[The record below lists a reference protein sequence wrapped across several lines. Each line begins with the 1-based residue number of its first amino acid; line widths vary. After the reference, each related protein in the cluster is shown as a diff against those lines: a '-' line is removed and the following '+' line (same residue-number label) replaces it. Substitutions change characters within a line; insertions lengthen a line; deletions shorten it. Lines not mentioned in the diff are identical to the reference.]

1 VSAVELLVVSAERHV
16 EIASREGARAETRRR
31 LSERLVAALLQ
42 NTRFAGPATAR
53 AALGVVLPQ
62 ALEGDRAA
70 ARLRTRA
77 EAWERTVDAF
87 DDAIG
92 SLRRHGVTAPALG
105 AIEEDEPIARLVR
118 RAMNALDARLEKA
131 GLVDER
137 CRLERL
143 GAAIAKAP
151 AEEVARIVGATR
163 VRARHVLRW
172 DACDAVWWRA
182 LGASLARA
190 GGGAVVELPVVAKPI
205 DASRASDPFEALT
218 LGVAKMIDDAPIETA
233 IEPIVGDATFTGEVP
248 DAARARIEIRRAL
261 DAEAEARAV
270 VAAVREAIE
279 DGVPTD
285 AIAIGVPRPSPRVR
299 AAIERCFEDAGLDV
313 HFAGPRVEG
322 AFAEVVFALLEAGEL
337 LDRHVVAEIARSR
350 VIDASAASGI
360 EDVRAARIAL
370 RDLADVLERTATAEV
385 DAAIERLVATASAA
399 PSAKRDQ
406 RAAIARRLAEALS
419 SVAKPGTRAEHAR
432 RARTLFARLGV
443 AARAG
448 GSVRAAL
455 SRDDGL
461 TRSAGAAA
469 RIARAEVDAYARDA
483 RLLDAIGT
491 AIDDLDRAGVAL
503 GPEVCAPQTFVHEL
517 RRALRIH
524 GAGGGAR
531 AGAIRATTLEQLA
544 GEPLALLVVLDAND
558 GVLPARSA
566 GAGVLT
572 PALETTLSAGTTD
585 AARSL
590 VELAVAVPRSK
601 RVVVCYRTTDDDGAA
616 LAPSPLVSWLER
628 GGVRAQLFHSAP
640 LMGAPVTERE
650 RALALVAVAPDKA
663 DRLAPH
669 AARVAARERVRET
682 IHAGAPRELGA
693 LETTD
698 DVRALFEME
707 TGGGARPLA
716 VTALERIARCP
727 FQGFAAQLYGAL
739 DDDPRTD
746 DAPDR
751 REEGIL
757 AHEALG
763 AAFTAAAALWPA
775 RPRDRGAIEVAARA
789 ASNAVLARSGGA
801 LVRASLDRIRLEV
814 ERIVALAIDDED
826 WNFAWA
832 ERGFGNAGD
841 EWPALVLEDA
851 RGRVA
856 LRGRIDR
863 LDTARDAVRAVDYKR
878 RVSLPAIVELGAS
891 AIQVPL
897 YAIVARRGLGVR
909 DAQGRYLSTIS
920 PAKNATTSFQD
931 RFDALVAED
940 ASGGSE
946 ATRAALDRIHTL
958 RAGDVA
964 PVPTAPKWC
973 ASCGLDGACRRPR
986 FAVTMIGRED
996 QE

>member
-1 VSAVELLVVSAERHV
+1 MTELLVVSAERHV
-16 EIASREGARAETRRR
+16 ELAAREGVRAETRRR
-31 LSERLVAALLQ
+31 LSERLAATLLQ

-53 AALGVVLPQ
+53 AALAAVLPN
-62 ALEGDRAA
+62 ALEGDRSA

-87 DDAIG
+87 DEAIG
-92 SLRRHGVTAPALG
+92 ALRRHGVTASALG
-105 AIEEDEPIARLVR
+105 AIEDDEPIARLLR

-137 CRLERL
+137 LRLERL
-143 GAAIAKAP
+143 AAAIALAP
-151 AEEVARIVGATR
+151 VEEIARVVGARR

-172 DACDAVWWRA
+172 DACNAVWWRA
-182 LGASLARA
+182 LQAALVQA
-190 GGGAVVELPVVAKPI
+190 GGGAVVELPVVAKPL
-205 DASRASDPFEALT
+205 DASRASDPFETLV
-218 LGVAKMIDDAPIETA
+218 LGVAKMIDDAPVETA
-233 IEPIVGDATFTGEVP
+233 IEPVIGDATFTGEVP
-248 DAARARIEIRRAL
+248 EEARARIEIRRAL

-279 DGVPTD
+279 RGVATD
-285 AIAIGVPRPSPRVR
+285 AIAIGVPRASERVR
-299 AAIERCFEDAGLDV
+299 AAIERCFEDAGLEV
-313 HFAGPRVEG
+313 HFVGPRAEG
-322 AFAEVVFALLEAGEL
+322 AFAEIVFALLEVGAAGL
-337 LDRHVVAEIARSR
+337 GRHAVAEIARSR
-350 VIDASAASGI
+350 AIDASAAAGI

-370 RDLADVLERTATAEV
+370 RDLADALERTATAEEP
-385 DAAIERLVATASAA
+385 DALERLVVTAMAA
-399 PSAKRDQ
+399 PSSKRDQ
-406 RAAIARRLAEALS
+406 RGAIARKLGEALASVS
-419 SVAKPGTRAEHAR
+419 SMGTRAEHAR
-432 RARTLFARLGV
+432 RARSLFARLGV

-448 GSVRAAL
+448 GAVRAAL
-455 SRDDGL
+455 AHDDA
-461 TRSAGAAA
+461 RS

-483 RLLDAIGT
+483 RVLDAI
-491 AIDDLDRAGVAL
+491 AVALDDVARAGVAL
-503 GPEVCAPQTFVHEL
+503 GPAESCTPQTFVHEL
-517 RRALRIH
+517 RRALRIR

-531 AGAIRATTLEQLA
+531 AGAIRATGLEQLA
-544 GEPLALLVVLDAND
+544 GEPLELLVVIDVND
-558 GVLPARSA
+558 GVLPARNA

-572 PALETTLSAGTTD
+572 PALEAALSGGAES
-585 AARSL
+585 ARSL
-590 VELAVAVPRSK
+590 VELAAAAARAK
-601 RVVVCYRTTDDDGAA
+601 RVVVCHRASDDDGAA

-628 GGVRAQLFHSAP
+628 GGVRGELFHSAP

-650 RALALVAVAPDKA
+650 RALALVAVAPEKA

-682 IHAGAPRELGA
+682 IHAGAPRGRGA
-693 LETTD
+693 IPPRAAA
-698 DVRALFEME
+698 RALLEME

-727 FQGFAAQLYGAL
+727 FQGFASQLFGAQG
-739 DDDPRTD
+739 DDPRTD

-763 AAFTAAAALWPA
+763 AAFTAADGLWPA
-775 RPRDRGAIEVAARA
+775 RPRDRRAIEEAARA
-789 ASNAVLARSGGA
+789 ASNDVLARSGGA
-801 LVRASLDRIRLEV
+801 LVRASLERIRLEV
-814 ERIVALAIDDED
+814 DRIVSLAIDDEE

-851 RGRVA
+851 RGRIA

-863 LDTARDAVRAVDYKR
+863 LDVSAAPGAVRAVDYKR

-897 YAIVARRGLGVR
+897 YAIVARRSLGVK
-909 DAQGRYLSTIS
+909 DARGRYLSTIS
-920 PAKNATTSFQD
+920 PAKNATTSFDD
-931 RFDALVAED
+931 RFAELVEED
-940 ASGGSE
+940 AAHSSE
-946 ATRAALDRIHTL
+946 ATRAALDRVHSL

-973 ASCGLDGACRRPR
+973 ATCGLDGACRRPR